1 VGVSEEG
8 VKRTPLK
15 RKTRLTSNAK
25 PKARKRIKAKPR
37 SGIEFQRVYGSKRR
51 VEFINSLPCMVC
63 AKRPSENAHIKSGGM
78 GRKADYRE
86 IIPLCPS
93 CHRKQHQ
100 HGWKALGLD
109 PHMLEGMAYNTQ
121 WLWAT
126 RTDG

>member
-1 VGVSEEG
+1 LSFSE
-8 VKRTPLK
+8 
-15 RKTRLTSNAK
+15 
-25 PKARKRIKAKPR
+25 
-37 SGIEFQRVYGSKRR
+37 
-51 VEFINSLPCMVC
+51 
-63 AKRPSENAHIKSGGM
+63 GGM